1 MSDAPPPSNPDL
13 SETVLDEVAGHRET
27 VLVGDIVVLVEQ
39 YDEAYADERGV
50 PVDRLVAYV
59 ENLARNGYDFDPDG
73 VREGL
78 DGKAVDSDTFAGTDA
93 VYWVGEDRV
102 SAFPP
107 RWHDEL
113 DGETDVVRYVEVMLA
128 DIDDSE
134 SAFDHGGAGSGIPV
148 PDLVNAVNAMS
159 DMTREQVSSEI
170 NRLHDEGVFEED
182 TEQHPEARVRL
193 VGQGDRED
201 VSGR

>member
-1 MSDAPPPSNPDL
+1 MSNAPPPSDRDL
-13 SETVLDEVAGHRET
+13 SETVLDEIAGHRET
-27 VLVGDIVVLVEQ
+27 ILAGDIVVLAEQ
-39 YDEAYADERGV
+39 YDEAYAHERGV

-59 ENLARNGYDFDPDG
+59 EELARNGYSLDPDG

-78 DGKAVDSDTFAGTDA
+78 DEKAVRSDTFAGTDKL
-93 VYWVGEDRV
+93 YWVGEDRV

-107 RWHDEL
+107 RWHEEL
-113 DGETDVVRYVEVMLA
+113 DGETDLVRYVEVMLR

-134 SAFDHGGAGSGIPV
+134 DAFDHGGAGSGIPV

-159 DMTREQVSSEI
+159 DLTREQVSSEI
-170 NRLHDEGVFEED
+170 SRLNSEGVLEED

-193 VGQGDRED
+193 AGHGDAED